1 MLRAIGILV
10 WSLMLWL
17 LALKVVE
24 FLWWLTSLQ
33 DYATK

>member
-10 WSLMLWL
+10 WSLTLWL
-17 LALKVVE
+17 VFLTVVE

-33 DYATK
+33 DYATR